1 MTGKT
6 ILICDDAL
14 VVRAELRT
22 MLERHGFTVITA
34 DDGDVA
40 AEVASRHP
48 ELDLCIMDY
57 NMPTMNGLE
66 RCTIFVSWRPIPVC
80 QSLSSRLNRQ
90 TVCSGWFRARRDCL
104 DCEAVAGRSA
114 AGWNQARY
122 WRSVGSFLG
131 RPAIHSPVSSM

>member
-57 NMPTMNGLE
+57 NMPTMNGLKL
-66 RCTIFVSWRPIPVC
+66 CIIFASLRLIPVC
-80 QSLSSRLNRQ
+80 LFLSSRRSRQ
-90 TVCSGWFRARRDCL
+90 TVSLRMA
-104 DCEAVAGRSA
+104 
-114 AGWNQARY
+114 
-122 WRSVGSFLG
+122 
-131 RPAIHSPVSSM
+131 

>member
-48 ELDLCIMDY
+48 EIDLCIMDY
-57 NMPTMNGLE
+57 NMPAMNGLE
-66 RCTIFVSWRPIPVC
+66 AMHLIRKQEAHTSLPIFILTTESAD
-80 QSLSSRLNRQ
+80 SLAQDGLEQ
-90 TVCSGWFRARRDCL
+90 GATAWIVKPWQE
-104 DCEAVAGRSA
+104 EALLAGITHVI
-114 AGWNQARY
+114 GD
-122 WRSVGSFLG
+122 L
-131 RPAIHSPVSSM
+131 